1 MGSTRMIFKYLA
13 KSRKEFILSVVYQ
26 IIAII
31 FALFIPIFTGRM
43 VGGLDPNNATPLT
56 GSGLLFYF
64 FIILLLGFFSF
75 LTNRAGRVQGAVV
88 ASAAAYHLRADINNA
103 IYRQSFSYFDKTE
116 TGQLVARATSDVEE
130 TQGIFGMGF
139 NLGLQGSIQMVG
151 VVAASIFIN
160 LQLSLIFMIVIPI
173 SLISSLRLTKK
184 MKPIYY
190 ETRESFGELTNTIR
204 ENIIGAQVV
213 RMFSNQDKERQ
224 KFYDNNKRFYN
235 ASVRTAK
242 FNSMIMPLNYVIIG
256 FTMVSVLFI
265 GGTLVIQ
272 GSMEL
277 EILVT
282 FQGYLGILMFPLVMW
297 GQIMMMYI
305 QADAALSRI
314 REVIESTPDVKDLPG
329 AIPISSMKGDIN
341 FENVSF
347 GYTSE
352 HRVLKNITF
361 DIPAGQ
367 KLAILGTTG
376 SGKSTI
382 INLLPRFYEINEGM
396 IKIDDIGIEKYLL
409 KDLRKNIGIVS
420 QETFLFNKS
429 IGENIAFGVENAT
442 QEEIES
448 AAKIANL
455 HDFIISLPDGY
466 DSIVGER
473 GTRLSG
479 GQKQRLSI
487 ARAIIVKPKILIFD
501 DSTSSVDVETEF
513 KIQNALERIMKGT
526 TTLIITQRISTIR
539 NADSILVLDKG
550 RVVGTGTHEK
560 LINSNVLYK
569 QIYETLFQKQKSG
582 TGIKKE
588 TIKGGI

>member
-1 MGSTRMIFKYLA
+1 MGSTGMIFKYLA
-13 KSRKEFILSVVYQ
+13 KSRKEFVLSLVYQ
-26 IIAII
+26 SMSIV
-31 FALFIPIFTGRM
+31 FALFVPIFTGRM
-43 VGGLDPNNATPLT
+43 VGGLDPTNAVPLT
-56 GSGLLFYF
+56 GWDLLFYF
-64 FIILLLGFFSF
+64 SMILLFGFFSF
-75 LTNRAGRVQGAVV
+75 YTNRAGRLQGAVV
-88 ASAAAYHLRADINNA
+88 ASAAAYYLRININNA
-103 IYRQSFSYFDKTE
+103 IFRQSFSYFDKTE

-139 NLGLQGSIQMVG
+139 NLGLQGTIQMVG
-151 VVAASIFIN
+151 VVSASIFIN
-160 LQLSLIFMIVIPI
+160 FQLSLIFMIVIPT
-173 SLISSLRLTKK
+173 SLITSFILTKK

-242 FNSMIMPLNYVIIG
+242 FNSLIMPLNYVIIG

-265 GGTLVIQ
+265 GGNLVIQ
-272 GSMEL
+272 GAMEL

-314 REVIESTPDVKDLPG
+314 RDVIESTPDVKDVKG
-329 AIPISSMKGDIN
+329 AIPITSMKGDVQ

-347 GYTSE
+347 GYTSD
-352 HRVLKNITF
+352 HRVLKDITF
-361 DIPAGQ
+361 EVPAGK

-382 INLLPRFYEINEGM
+382 INLLPRFYEINEGS
-396 IKIDDIGIEKYLL
+396 IKIDDTSIEKFLL
-409 KDLRKNIGIVS
+409 KDLRQNIGIVS

-455 HDFIISLPDGY
+455 HDFIASLPEGY
-466 DSIVGER
+466 DTIVGER

-550 RVVGTGTHEK
+550 RVVGKGTHDQ
-560 LINSNVLYK
+560 LIDSNALYK
-569 QIYETLFQKQKSG
+569 QIYETLFQKQKFG
-582 TGIKKE
+582 TEKKE
-588 TIKGGI
+588 TVKGGI

>member
-1 MGSTRMIFKYLA
+1 MIFKYLA

-139 NLGLQGSIQMVG
+139 NLGLQGSVQMVG
-151 VVAASIFIN
+151 VVAAPIFIN

-347 GYTSE
+347 GYTSD
-352 HRVLKNITF
+352 HRVLKNISF
-361 DIPAGQ
+361 DIPAGK

-455 HDFIISLPDGY
+455 HDFIISLPEGY
-466 DSIVGER
+466 DSMVGER

>member
-1 MGSTRMIFKYLA
+1 MIFKYWF
-13 KSRKEFILSVVYQ
+13 KSKKEFLLSAIYQ
-26 IIAII
+26 VISII
-31 FALFIPIFTGRM
+31 FALFTPVFTGRM
-43 VGGLDPNNATPLT
+43 IGGLDPNNATTLT
-56 GSGLLFYF
+56 ALDMWFF
-64 FIILLLGFFSF
+64 FIIIIVLAFFSF
-75 LTNRAGRVQGAVV
+75 LTNRAGRLQGAVV

-139 NLGLQGSIQMVG
+139 NLGLQGTIQMAG
-151 VVAASIFIN
+151 VLVASAFLNFQLALVFIV
-160 LQLSLIFMIVIPI
+160 IIPI
-173 SLISSLRLTKK
+173 SLISSFILAKK

-190 ETRESFGELTNTIR
+190 ETRDSFGELTNTIR
-204 ENIIGAQVV
+204 ENIIGAEVV

-224 KFYDNNKRFYN
+224 KFYNNNKRFYN

-242 FNSMIMPLNYVIIG
+242 LNSLYMPLNYVIIG
-256 FTMVSVLFI
+256 FTMIFILFMGGNMVLQ
-265 GGTLVIQ
+265 GVI
-272 GSMEL
+272 EL

-282 FQGYLGILMFPLVMW
+282 FQGYIGIIIFPLVMW

-305 QADAALSRI
+305 QADAALTRI
-314 REVIESTPDVKDLPG
+314 REVLESTPDVKDIPG
-329 AIPISSMKGDIN
+329 AMPIESMKGDVK
-341 FENVSF
+341 FEDVTF

-361 DIPAGQ
+361 EVPAGK

-382 INLLPRFYEINEGM
+382 INLLPRFYEINEGI
-396 IKIDDIGIEKYLL
+396 IKIDDVDIKNYLL

-429 IGENIAFGVENAT
+429 IAKNIAFGVENAT
-442 QEEIES
+442 QEDIEA

-455 HDFIISLPDGY
+455 HDFITSLPEGY
-466 DSIVGER
+466 STIVGER

-487 ARAIIVKPKILIFD
+487 ARAIITKPKVLIFD

-526 TTLIITQRISTIR
+526 TTFIITQRISTIR

-550 RVVGTGTHEK
+550 RVVGFGTHEK

-582 TGIKKE
+582 IEIKKE
-588 TIKGGI
+588 PVKGGI

>member
-1 MGSTRMIFKYLA
+1 MIFKYLA
-13 KSRKEFILSVVYQ
+13 KSRKEFILSLAYQ
-26 IIAII
+26 SISII
-31 FALFIPIFTGRM
+31 FALFVPIFTGRM
-43 VGGLDPNNATPLT
+43 VGGLDPNNATPIT
-56 GSGLLFYF
+56 GLDLLFF
-64 FIILLLGFFSF
+64 FSMIILFGFLSF
-75 LTNRAGRVQGAVV
+75 LTNRAGRLQGAVV
-88 ASAAAYHLRADINNA
+88 ASAAAYHLRININNA
-103 IYRQSFSYFDKTE
+103 IFQQSFSYFDKTE
-116 TGQLVARATSDVEE
+116 TGQLIARATSDVEE

-139 NLGLQGSIQMVG
+139 NLGLQGAIQMVG
-151 VVAASIFIN
+151 VVFASIFIN
-160 LQLSLIFMIVIPI
+160 FQLSIIFMIVIPI
-173 SLISSLRLTKK
+173 SLISSFILTKK

-190 ETRESFGELTNTIR
+190 ETRESFGDLTNTIR
-204 ENIIGAQVV
+204 ENIVGAQVV

-224 KFYDNNKRFYN
+224 KFYDNNKRFYD

-242 FNSMIMPLNYVIIG
+242 FNSLIMPLNYVIIG
-256 FTMVSVLFI
+256 FTMVGVLFI
-265 GGTLVIQ
+265 GGNLVIQ
-272 GSMEL
+272 GAMEL
-277 EILVT
+277 ETLVT
-282 FQGYLGILMFPLVMW
+282 FQGYLGILIFPLVMW

-314 REVIESTPDVKDLPG
+314 SEVIESTPDVKDIRG
-329 AIPISSMKGDIN
+329 AIPISSMKGDVK

-347 GYTSE
+347 GYTSD
-352 HRVLKNITF
+352 HRVLKEITF
-361 DIPAGQ
+361 DVPAGK

-382 INLLPRFYEINEGM
+382 INLLPRFYEVNEGD
-396 IKIDDIGIEKYLL
+396 IKIDDIGIKNYLL
-409 KDLRKNIGIVS
+409 KDLRQNIGIVS

-429 IGENIAFGVENAT
+429 IGENIAFGVEDAT

-455 HDFIISLPDGY
+455 HDFIQSLPEGY
-466 DSIVGER
+466 ESIVGER

-539 NADSILVLDKG
+539 NADSILILDKG
-550 RVVGTGTHEK
+550 RVVGKGTHNQ
-560 LINSNVLYK
+560 LIDSNVLYK
-569 QIYETLFQKQKSG
+569 QIYETLFQKQKFG
-582 TGIKKE
+582 TGKKE
-588 TIKGGI
+588 IVEGGI

>member
-1 MGSTRMIFKYLA
+1 MGSTGMIFKYLA
-13 KSRKEFILSVVYQ
+13 KSRKEFILSLIFQSMSIV
-26 IIAII
+26 
-31 FALFIPIFTGRM
+31 FALFVPIFTGRM
-43 VGGLDPNNATPLT
+43 VGGLDPTSPVPLT
-56 GSGLLFYF
+56 GLDLLFYF
-64 FIILLLGFFSF
+64 SMIILFGFLSF
-75 LTNRAGRVQGAVV
+75 YTNRAGRLQGAVV
-88 ASAAAYHLRADINNA
+88 ASAAAYYLRININNA
-103 IYRQSFSYFDKTE
+103 IFRQSFSYFDKTE

-139 NLGLQGSIQMVG
+139 NLGLQGTIQMVG
-151 VVAASIFIN
+151 VVSASVFIN
-160 LQLSLIFMIVIPI
+160 FQLSLIFMIVIPT
-173 SLISSLRLTKK
+173 SLITSFILTKK

-190 ETRESFGELTNTIR
+190 ETRDSFGELTNTIR

-242 FNSMIMPLNYVIIG
+242 FNSLIMPLNYVIIG
-256 FTMVSVLFI
+256 FTMVSLLFI
-265 GGTLVIQ
+265 GGNLVIQ
-272 GSMEL
+272 GAIEL

-305 QADAALSRI
+305 QADAALTRI
-314 REVIESTPDVKDLPG
+314 REVIESTPDVKDIRG
-329 AIPISSMKGDIN
+329 AIPITSMKGDVK

-352 HRVLKNITF
+352 HRVLKDITF
-361 DIPAGQ
+361 EVPAGT

-382 INLLPRFYEINEGM
+382 INLLPRFYEINEGT
-396 IKIDDIGIEKYLL
+396 IKIDDISIEKFLL
-409 KDLRKNIGIVS
+409 KDLRQNIGIVS

-455 HDFIISLPDGY
+455 HDFIMSLPEGY
-466 DSIVGER
+466 ESIVGER

-513 KIQNALERIMKGT
+513 KIQSALERIMKGT

-539 NADSILVLDKG
+539 NADSILILDKG
-550 RVVGTGTHEK
+550 RVVGMGTHDQ
-560 LINSNVLYK
+560 LIDSNVLYK
-569 QIYETLFQKQKSG
+569 QIYETLFQKQKY
-582 TGIKKE
+582 GIGKKE
-588 TIKGGI
+588 SLEGGI

>member
-1 MGSTRMIFKYLA
+1 MGSGRMIFKYWL
-13 KSRKEFILSVVYQ
+13 KSKKKFQISAILQ
-26 IIAII
+26 IISTI
-31 FALFIPIFTGRM
+31 FALFTPIFIGKM
-43 VGGLDPNNATPLT
+43 VGGLDPNNSKSFGIKDLWFYFILI
-56 GSGLLFYF
+56 LLFAF
-64 FIILLLGFFSF
+64 LSF
-75 LTNRAGRVQGAVV
+75 LTNRAGRIQGAYV
-88 ASAAAYHLRADINNA
+88 ASAATYHLRADINNA

-139 NLGLQGSIQMVG
+139 NLGLQGTIQMVG
-151 VVAASIFIN
+151 VVSASIFIN
-160 LQLSLIFMIVIPI
+160 FQLSLIFMIVIPT
-173 SLISSLRLTKK
+173 SLITSFILTKK

-242 FNSMIMPLNYVIIG
+242 FNSLIMPLNYVIIG

-265 GGTLVIQ
+265 GGNLVIQ
-272 GSMEL
+272 GAMEL

-314 REVIESTPDVKDLPG
+314 RDVIESTPDVKDVKG
-329 AIPISSMKGDIN
+329 AIPITSMKGDVQ

-347 GYTSE
+347 GYTSD
-352 HRVLKNITF
+352 HRVLKDITF
-361 DIPAGQ
+361 EVPAGK

-382 INLLPRFYEINEGM
+382 INLLPRFYEINEGS
-396 IKIDDIGIEKYLL
+396 IKIDDTSIEKFLL
-409 KDLRKNIGIVS
+409 KDLRQNIGIVS

-455 HDFIISLPDGY
+455 HDFIVSLPEGY
-466 DSIVGER
+466 DTIVGER

-550 RVVGTGTHEK
+550 RVVGKGTHDQ
-560 LINSNVLYK
+560 LIDSNALYK
-569 QIYETLFQKQKSG
+569 QIYETLFQKQKFG
-582 TGIKKE
+582 TEKKE
-588 TIKGGI
+588 TVKGGI

>member
-13 KSRKEFILSVVYQ
+13 KSRREFILSAVYQ
-26 IIAII
+26 TLSIIL
-31 FALFIPIFTGRM
+31 ALFIPIFTGRM
-43 VGGLDPNNATPLT
+43 VGGLVGPTLIT
-56 GSGLLFYF
+56 GFDLFFNF
-64 FIILLLGFFSF
+64 FMIILFAILSYF
-75 LTNRAGRVQGAVV
+75 TNRTGRLKGAVV
-88 ASAAAYHLRADINNA
+88 ASAAAYNLRTDINNA

-116 TGQLVARATSDVEE
+116 TGQLIARATSDVEE

-139 NLGLQGSIQMVG
+139 TLGLQGAIQMVG
-151 VVAASIFIN
+151 VIVASIFIN
-160 LQLSLIFMIVIPI
+160 LQLASIFMFIIPL

-184 MKPIYY
+184 MKPIYH

-224 KFYDNNKRFYN
+224 KFYDNNKRFYT
-235 ASVRTAK
+235 ASVQTAK
-242 FNSMIMPLNYVIIG
+242 LSSLIMPLNYVIIG
-256 FTMVSVLFI
+256 ITMVGVLLF
-265 GGTLVIQ
+265 GGNLVIQ
-272 GSMEL
+272 GAMGL

-282 FQGYLGILMFPLVMW
+282 FLGYIAILMFPLVMW

-305 QADAALSRI
+305 QADVALSRI
-314 REVIESTPDVKDLPG
+314 SEVIESTPDVKDMPG
-329 AIPISSMKGDIN
+329 ATPISSMKGDVK

-352 HRVLKNITF
+352 HRVLKEITF
-361 DIPAGQ
+361 EIPAGK

-382 INLLPRFYEINEGM
+382 INLLPRFYEVNEGI
-396 IKIDDIGIEKYLL
+396 IKIDDINIKKYLL

-429 IGENIAFGVENAT
+429 IGKNIAFGVENAT

-455 HDFIISLPDGY
+455 HDFIISLPEGY

-501 DSTSSVDVETEF
+501 DSTSSVDVETEY

-539 NADSILVLDKG
+539 NADSILILDKG
-550 RVVGTGTHEK
+550 RVVGVGTHEK

-569 QIYETLFQKQKSG
+569 QIFETLFQKQKTG
-582 TGIKKE
+582 TPVKE
-588 TIKGGI
+588 TAKGGI

>member
-1 MGSTRMIFKYLA
+1 MGSTRMIFKYWF
-13 KSRKEFILSVVYQ
+13 KSKKEFLLSAIYQ
-26 IIAII
+26 VISII
-31 FALFIPIFTGRM
+31 FALFTPVFTGRM
-43 VGGLDPNNATPLT
+43 IGGLDPNNATPLT
-56 GSGLLFYF
+56 ALDMWF
-64 FIILLLGFFSF
+64 FFVMIIVLAFFSF
-75 LTNRAGRVQGAVV
+75 LTNRAGRLQGAVV

-139 NLGLQGSIQMVG
+139 NLGLQGTIQMAG
-151 VVAASIFIN
+151 VLVASVFLNFQLALVFI
-160 LQLSLIFMIVIPI
+160 IIIPI
-173 SLISSLRLTKK
+173 SLTSSFLLAKK

-190 ETRESFGELTNTIR
+190 ETRDSFGELTNTIR
-204 ENIIGAQVV
+204 ENIIGAEVV
-213 RMFSNQDKERQ
+213 RMFSNQDKERT
-224 KFYDNNKRFYN
+224 KFYNNNKRFYN
-235 ASVRTAK
+235 ASVRTARL
-242 FNSMIMPLNYVIIG
+242 NSLYMPLNYVIIG
-256 FTMVSVLFI
+256 FTMIFILFMGGNMVLQ
-265 GGTLVIQ
+265 GVI
-272 GSMEL
+272 EL

-282 FQGYLGILMFPLVMW
+282 FQGYIGIIIFPLVMW

-305 QADAALSRI
+305 QADAALTRI
-314 REVIESTPDVKDLPG
+314 REVLESTPDVKDIPG
-329 AIPISSMKGDIN
+329 AMPIESMKGDVK
-341 FENVSF
+341 FEDVTF

-361 DIPAGQ
+361 EVPAGK

-382 INLLPRFYEINEGM
+382 INLLPRFYEINEGI
-396 IKIDDIGIEKYLL
+396 IKIDDVDIKNYLL

-429 IGENIAFGVENAT
+429 IAKNIAFGVENAN
-442 QEEIES
+442 QEEIEA

-455 HDFIISLPDGY
+455 HDFISSLPEGY
-466 DSIVGER
+466 NTIVGER

-487 ARAIIVKPKILIFD
+487 ARAIITKPKVLIFD

-526 TTLIITQRISTIR
+526 TTFIITQRISTIR

-550 RVVGTGTHEK
+550 RVVGFGTHEK
-560 LINSNVLYK
+560 LIKSNVLYK

-582 TGIKKE
+582 IEIKKE
-588 TIKGGI
+588 SVKGGI

>member
-1 MGSTRMIFKYLA
+1 MGSTRMIFRYLA
-13 KSRKEFILSVVYQ
+13 KSRKKFFLSVVFQ
-26 IIAII
+26 IISII
-31 FALFIPIFTGRM
+31 FALLIPIFTGKI
-43 VGGLDPNNATPLT
+43 VGGLDPNNITPLT
-56 GSGLLFYF
+56 GVDLLLFF
-64 FIILLLGFFSF
+64 FIILFLGLLSFF
-75 LTNRAGRVQGAVV
+75 TNRTGRLQGAVV
-88 ASAAAYHLRADINNA
+88 ASAAAYHLRTDINNA
-103 IYRQSFSYFDKTE
+103 IYRQSFSYFDNTE

-139 NLGLQGSIQMVG
+139 NLGLQGTIQMIG
-151 VVAASIFIN
+151 VVSASIFIN
-160 LQLSLIFMIVIPI
+160 LQLALIFMIVIPT
-173 SLISSLRLTKK
+173 SLISSLMLTKK

-242 FNSMIMPLNYVIIG
+242 FNSLVMPLNYVIIG

-265 GGTLVIQ
+265 GGILVIQ
-272 GSMEL
+272 GLMEL
-277 EILVT
+277 ETLVT

-314 REVIESTPDVKDLPG
+314 SEVIESTPDVKDLPG
-329 AIPISSMKGDIN
+329 AIPISSMKGEIN

-347 GYTSE
+347 GYTSD

-361 DIPAGQ
+361 KIPAGK

-382 INLLPRFYEINEGM
+382 INLLPRFYEINEGI
-396 IKIDDIGIEKYLL
+396 IKIDDIDIKKYLL

-442 QEEIES
+442 KEEIES

-455 HDFIISLPDGY
+455 HDFIISLPEDY

-513 KIQNALERIMKGT
+513 KIQNALERIMKET

-550 RVVGTGTHEK
+550 RVVGIGTHEK

-569 QIYETLFQKQKSG
+569 QIYETLFQKQKPETG
-582 TGIKKE
+582 TKKDPV
-588 TIKGGI
+588 KGGI

>member
-1 MGSTRMIFKYLA
+1 MGSTRMIFVYWF
-13 KSRKEFILSVVYQ
+13 KSKKEFILSTIYQ
-26 IIAII
+26 VISII
-31 FALFIPIFTGRM
+31 FALFTPVFTGRM
-43 VGGLDPNNATPLT
+43 IGGLDPNKTTPLT
-56 GSGLLFYF
+56 ALDMWF
-64 FIILLLGFFSF
+64 FFVMIIIFAFFSF
-75 LTNRAGRVQGAVV
+75 YTNRAGRLQGAVV

-139 NLGLQGSIQMVG
+139 NLGLQGTIQMIG
-151 VVAASIFIN
+151 VLIASIFLN
-160 LQLSLIFMIVIPI
+160 FQLALVFVIIIPT
-173 SLISSLRLTKK
+173 SLISSFILAKK

-190 ETRESFGELTNTIR
+190 ETRDSFGELTNTIR
-204 ENIIGAQVV
+204 ENIIGAEVV
-213 RMFSNQDKERQ
+213 RMFSNQDKERH
-224 KFYDNNKRFYN
+224 KFYNNNKRFYN
-235 ASVRTAK
+235 ASVQTARL
-242 FNSMIMPLNYVIIG
+242 NSLYMPLNYVIIG
-256 FTMVSVLFI
+256 FTMIFVLFM
-265 GGTLVIQ
+265 GGNMVLQGVI
-272 GSMEL
+272 EL
-277 EILVT
+277 EILVA
-282 FQGYLGILMFPLVMW
+282 FQGYIGIIIFPLVMW

-305 QADAALSRI
+305 QADAALTRI
-314 REVIESTPDVKDLPG
+314 REVLESTPDVKDIPG
-329 AIPISSMKGDIN
+329 AIPIESMKGDVK
-341 FENVSF
+341 FENVTF

-352 HRVLKNITF
+352 HRVLKDITF
-361 DIPAGQ
+361 EVPAGK

-382 INLLPRFYEINEGM
+382 INLLPRFYEINEGI
-396 IKIDDIGIEKYLL
+396 IKIDDVDIKNYLL

-429 IGENIAFGVENAT
+429 IARNIAFGVENAT

-455 HDFIISLPDGY
+455 HDFITSLPEGY
-466 DSIVGER
+466 DTIVGER

-487 ARAIIVKPKILIFD
+487 ARAIITKPKVLIFD

-526 TTLIITQRISTIR
+526 TTFIITQRISTIR

-550 RVVGTGTHEK
+550 RVVGFGTHAK
-560 LINSNVLYK
+560 LIKSNVLYK

-582 TGIKKE
+582 IEIKKE
-588 TIKGGI
+588 SIKGGI